1 MGDKQNIISDVYF
14 EKSGFGSKKATLD
27 DAKQKDKTIT
37 MADINEFFRKNVEQK
52 KQLRGYNSFVAPE
65 HGYEYQV
72 DLFFIGKKRD
82 SDLENQKFKIG
93 MVMIDIFSKYAVV
106 IPISSKETGDIASG
120 VIEGINKMGKKPDII
135 YTDDEG
141 ALSTTAM
148 KEYFEKQKIKHIIT
162 RSNAW
167 FAERFIRTFKSAL
180 FKRVENSKK
189 DAASQRNAKGVDNV
203 QWTDFIFE
211 ILLTYN
217 NKIKHSATG
226 FTPSDA
232 KKKGNETDVKL
243 NLLNMKKHDR
253 RYPLL
258 SIGDKVKIY
267 RKKEPGEKERTSNWS
282 SNTYEVETISK
293 SHGQTCFKVEGMARE
308 YSRHE
313 ILKV

>member
-1 MGDKQNIISDVYF
+1 MTEKQNIISDVYF
-14 EKSGFGSKKATLD
+14 DKSGYGSKKATLD

-37 MADINEFFRKNVEQK
+37 MADINEFFRVNVEQK

-82 SDLENQKFKIG
+82 ADLENQKFKIG

-106 IPISSKETGDIASG
+106 IPLPSKETGDIASG
-120 VIEGINKMGKKPDII
+120 ILEGINKMGKKPDII

-162 RSNAW
+162 RSHAW
-167 FAERFIRTFKSAL
+167 FAERFIRTFKFSL

-189 DAASQRNAKGVDNV
+189 EGV

-232 KKKGNETDVKL
+232 KKKGNETDLKL
-243 NLLNMKKHDR
+243 NLLNKKKHDR

-282 SNTYEVETISK
+282 TNTYEVETIAK
-293 SHGQTCFKVEGMARE
+293 SHGQTYFKVEGMARE

-313 ILKV
+313 LLKV

>member
-1 MGDKQNIISDVYF
+1 
-14 EKSGFGSKKATLD
+14 
-27 DAKQKDKTIT
+27 
-37 MADINEFFRKNVEQK
+37 
-52 KQLRGYNSFVAPE
+52 
-65 HGYEYQV
+65 
-72 DLFFIGKKRD
+72 
-82 SDLENQKFKIG
+82 

-106 IPISSKETGDIASG
+106 IPLPSKETGDIASG
-120 VIEGINKMGKKPDII
+120 ILEGINKMGKKPDII

-162 RSNAW
+162 RSHAW
-167 FAERFIRTFKSAL
+167 FAERFIRTFKFSL
-180 FKRVENSKK
+180 FKRVEASKK
-189 DAASQRNAKGVDNV
+189 ENV

-226 FTPSDA
+226 FTPSNA

-243 NLLNMKKHDR
+243 NLLNKKKHDR

-293 SHGQTCFKVEGMARE
+293 SHGQTYFKVEGMARE

>member
-1 MGDKQNIISDVYF
+1 MG
-14 EKSGFGSKKATLD
+14 E
-27 DAKQKDKTIT
+27 
-37 MADINEFFRKNVEQK
+37 
-52 KQLRGYNSFVAPE
+52 
-65 HGYEYQV
+65 
-72 DLFFIGKKRD
+72 
-82 SDLENQKFKIG
+82 
-93 MVMIDIFSKYAVV
+93 
-106 IPISSKETGDIASG
+106 
-120 VIEGINKMGKKPDII
+120 KPDII

-162 RSNAW
+162 RSHAW
-167 FAERFIRTFKSAL
+167 FAERFIRTFKFSL
-180 FKRVENSKK
+180 FKRVDASKK
-189 DAASQRNAKGVDNV
+189 EAV

-243 NLLNMKKHDR
+243 NLLNKKKHDR

-282 SNTYEVETISK
+282 NNTYEVETIAK
-293 SHGQTCFKVEGMARE
+293 SHGQTYFKVEGMSRE

>member
-1 MGDKQNIISDVYF
+1 MSDKQNIISDVYF

-27 DAKQKDKTIT
+27 DARQKDKTIT

-72 DLFFIGKKRD
+72 DLFFLGKKRD
-82 SDLENQKFKIG
+82 ADLENQKFKIG

-106 IPISSKETGDIASG
+106 LPLPSKETGDIASG
-120 VIEGINKMGKKPDII
+120 IIEGIHKMGEKPDII

-162 RSNAW
+162 RSHAW
-167 FAERFIRTFKSAL
+167 FAERFIRTFKASL

-189 DAASQRNAKGVDNV
+189 EGV

-243 NLLNMKKHDR
+243 NLLNKKKHDR

-293 SHGQTCFKVEGMARE
+293 SHGQTYFKVEGIARE

>member
-1 MGDKQNIISDVYF
+1 MGDEQNIISDVYF

-27 DAKQKDKTIT
+27 DARQKDKTIT
-37 MADINEFFRKNVEQK
+37 MTDINEFFRKNVEQK
-52 KQLRGYNSFVAPE
+52 KQLKGYNSFVAPE

-82 SDLENQKFKIG
+82 ADLENQKFKIG

-106 IPISSKETGDIASG
+106 VPLPSKETGDIASC
-120 VIEGINKMGKKPDII
+120 ILEGINKMGEKPDII

-148 KEYFEKQKIKHIIT
+148 KEYFEKQKIKHIVT
-162 RSNAW
+162 RSHAW
-167 FAERFIRTFKSAL
+167 FAERFIRTFKFSL

-189 DAASQRNAKGVDNV
+189 EGV
-203 QWTDFIFE
+203 QWTDFILE

-226 FTPSDA
+226 FTPSEA

-243 NLLNMKKHDR
+243 NLLNKKKHDR

-258 SIGDKVKIY
+258 SIGDQVKIY

-293 SHGQTCFKVEGMARE
+293 SHGQTYFKVEGMARE

>member
-1 MGDKQNIISDVYF
+1 MSKAETIAKVYYDQ
-14 EKSGFGSKKATLD
+14 SGYGSKKATLS
-27 DAKQKDKTIT
+27 DARQKDKTIT
-37 MADINEFFRKNVEQK
+37 MDDINEFFQKNVEQK

-72 DLFFIGKKRD
+72 DLFFIGKKGD
-82 SDLENQKFKIG
+82 ADLKNQKFDIG

-106 IPISSKETGDIASG
+106 IPIPSKDVGGIASG
-120 VIEGINKMGKKPDII
+120 ILEGINKMGKKPDII

-141 ALSTTAM
+141 ALSTPAM
-148 KEYFEKQKIKHIIT
+148 KEYFEQQKIKHIIT
-162 RSNAW
+162 RTHAW
-167 FAERFIRTFKSAL
+167 FAERFIRTFKDAL

-189 DAASQRNAKGVDNV
+189 DAVKQRNATGVDNV

-217 NKIKHSATG
+217 NKNKHSATG
-226 FTPSDA
+226 HTPAEA
-232 KKKGNETDVKL
+232 KKPSNEIDVKL
-243 NLLNMKKHDR
+243 NLLSKKKHER

-258 SIGDKVKIY
+258 SIGDKVKII
-267 RKKEPGEKERTSNWS
+267 RKKKVGEKERTSVWS
-282 SNTYEVETISK
+282 EPNYEIAEITK
-293 SHGQTCFKVEGMARE
+293 SHGQTVFKVEGMPRY